1 MVSKKVRHRVAIAAC
16 VIGIVAVGSAMAIQI
31 ATTSL
36 RNHVVALLGPTGHA
50 DHVAVGFSRITLDGV
65 VIKAPAGWPAEDT
78 LRARRIVLQPDLWQ
92 LLSHKVVIKQ
102 VDLDDAYLSILRTTD
117 GKVSLLPNF
126 RTAHT
131 GTTLTASG
139 ATTKQ
144 NTGQTTGASEAANTT
159 SSAAASSASSSPPS
173 TTSTQKYAVD
183 LEGLTFHG
191 GSLDFFDAT
200 VAKPPYRVS
209 LTQMAST
216 IGPLHFP
223 LTTEP
228 TKFAINGLL
237 MGPTHNGQVH
247 LSGSIVFQ
255 NQQSDIR
262 TQFMNVDVSALQPYL
277 DKRSKQVN
285 VQSGTVAL
293 DVHSVVQDHQL
304 QASGNVTLNDLQL
317 GRGDGPVSL
326 LESIP
331 REAAIAALKDRQN
344 HISLDFTLQGDLS
357 DPKFSLNENI
367 ATRIA
372 AGLAKSLGISAE
384 GVARGANDTTRNLG
398 GALLNLI
405 GK

>member
-1 MVSKKVRHRVAIAAC
+1 MVSKKVRHRVAITAC

-31 ATTSL
+31 ATASL

-50 DHVAVGFSRITLDGV
+50 DHIAVGFSRITLDGV

-78 LRARRIVLQPDLWQ
+78 LRARRIVLQPDIWQ
-92 LLSHKVVIKQ
+92 LLSHKVMIKQ

-117 GKVSLLPNF
+117 GKISLLPSF
-126 RTAHT
+126 RSSHT

-139 ATTKQ
+139 ATTGK
-144 NTGQTTGASEAANTT
+144 TIGASEAVNAS
-159 SSAAASSASSSPPS
+159 SSAATSSASSSADS
-173 TTSTQKYAVD
+173 ATSTQKYAVD

-200 VAKPPYRVS
+200 VAKPPFRVS

-223 LTTEP
+223 SSTAP
-228 TKFAINGLL
+228 TKFSINGLL
-237 MGPTHNGQVH
+237 MGPKSNGPVH
-247 LSGSIVFQ
+247 LNGWIVFQ
-255 NQQSDIR
+255 NQQSDIH
-262 TQFMNVDVSALQPYL
+262 TQFMNVDVEALQPYL

-285 VQSGTVAL
+285 VQSGTLAL
-293 DVHSVVQDHQL
+293 DVHSVVHDHQL
-304 QASGNVTLNDLQL
+304 QASGNVTLNDLRL

-344 HISLDFTLQGDLS
+344 RISLDFTLQGDLS
-357 DPKFSLNENI
+357 DPKFSLNEDI

-384 GVARGANDTTRNLG
+384 GVARGANDTTKNLG

>member
-1 MVSKKVRHRVAIAAC
+1 MVSKKIRHRVAITAC
-16 VIGIVAVGSAMAIQI
+16 VIGIVAVGSALAMQF
-31 ATTSL
+31 ATQSL

-50 DHVAVGFSRITLDGV
+50 DRVAVGFSRITLDGV
-65 VIKAPAGWPAEDT
+65 VIKGPPGWPSEDT
-78 LRARRIVLQPDLWQ
+78 LRARRIVIQPDLWQ
-92 LLSHKVVIKQ
+92 LLSHKVMIKQ

-117 GKVSLLPNF
+117 GKISLLPSF
-126 RTAHT
+126 RTSPT
-131 GTTLTASG
+131 GTTLTTSG
-139 ATTKQ
+139 ATAEKT
-144 NTGQTTGASEAANTT
+144 TPITGASSEAAK
-159 SSAAASSASSSPPS
+159 ASSAEAIASGPA
-173 TTSTQKYAVD
+173 TSTQKPVQKYTVD
-183 LEGLTFHG
+183 LQGLTFHG

-200 VAKPPYRVS
+200 VAKPPFRVS

-223 LTTEP
+223 ANADQTA
-228 TKFAINGLL
+228 FSINGLL
-237 MGPTHNGQVH
+237 MGPKSDGPVH
-247 LSGSIVFQ
+247 LNGWIVFQ

-262 TQFMNVDVSALQPYL
+262 TQFMNVDVEALQPYL

-285 VQSGTVAL
+285 VRSGTLTL
-293 DVHSVVQDHQL
+293 DVHSVVHARQL
-304 QASGNVTLNDLQL
+304 QANGNVTLNNLQL

-344 HISLDFTLQGDLS
+344 RISLDFTLQGDLS
-357 DPKFSLNENI
+357 DPKFSLNEDI

-384 GVARGANDTTRNLG
+384 GVARSANDTTKNLG